1 MGNSTIQVSI
11 TEKKNDVFDV
21 DILTHATMY
30 SSFEYIIYGAN
41 NKMLRRGQFRAPSV
55 QLRTTGM
62 QEGNYLFQLLL
73 NDNEILNVPFYKSNT
88 NVAA

>member
-21 DILTHATMY
+21 DILTHSMMY
-30 SSFEYIIYGAN
+30 SSFEYIIYGEN

-55 QLRTTGM
+55 QLRASGM
-62 QEGNYLFQLLL
+62 QEGTYHFKLLL
-73 NDNEILNVPFYKSNT
+73 NDSEVVNIPFYKSNQ